1 MKIFVDTNIFY
12 NDWFM
17 RNANFK
23 YLFHFLNNEGHS
35 LIVSDLVIQESENI
49 RNREL
54 SEALHEIN
62 SGIKKAQKLNS
73 SKLEYYEDDLGV
85 KSYDLL
91 SIIKSRAENVEEIG
105 YENISHSEV
114 VSRALKNKKP
124 FLDGEKGY
132 RDTLIWLSFI
142 DYLVNKNINDDV
154 VFITQN
160 KSDFFRKK
168 KDFISFHPDL
178 VADFAEKGVKAK
190 VVPFTSLFD
199 FINRRVDKDKHA
211 IDHYNSEAVFEEFI
225 ENSSISFL
233 NEMSNFGLA
242 NYLGDSIFE
251 NKVRDIIA
259 LRVEMLEGLE
269 DSEVISTRSL
279 GGHDIY
285 VSYSYNLRRMFLE
298 IDIPEIDYAMN
309 KYELDKIFYDIEINS
324 GVATLE
330 CLIRPYFEVSFI
342 YNDKDDELKN
352 FEVANLRIR
361 R

>member
-35 LIVSDLVIQESENI
+35 LVVSDLVIQESENI

-54 SEALHEIN
+54 SEALHEIK

-73 SKLEYYEDDLGV
+73 SKLDYNEDDLGV

-91 SIIKSRAENVEEIG
+91 SMIKSRAENVEEIG

-132 RDTLIWLSFI
+132 RDTLIWLSFV
-142 DYLVNKNINDDV
+142 DYLVNNNVNDDV

-160 KSDFFRKK
+160 KSDFFKNKK
-168 KDFISFHPDL
+168 EFIYFHPDL
-178 VADFAEKGVKAK
+178 AADFEEKGVKAK
-190 VVPFTSLFD
+190 VLPFTSLFD
-199 FINRRVDKDKHA
+199 FINSRVDKDKHA
-211 IDHYNSEAVFEEFI
+211 IDHYKSEEVFEYFI
-225 ENSSISFL
+225 ESSSISFL

-242 NYLGDSIFE
+242 NYLENSIFE

-285 VSYSYNLRRMFLE
+285 VSYSYNLRRVFLE

-342 YNDKDDELKN
+342 YNDKDEELKN